1 MATVE
6 PMSLESHLAIEQEL
20 EEGRR
25 RLLAG
30 KRRFIWGLVIPALL
44 ILLVFEIYP
53 VILAFWT
60 SLHKV
65 TIFSPERPF
74 IGLRNYIRLF
84 TDSHFFNTVIPNTF
98 FFTFA
103 GLIVE
108 SVLGVGIA
116 VLLNRRF
123 RGEGLVAT
131 LVLFPMMVAPSVAAV
146 LFTWLFNSQF
156 GIIDAVLEGLGLPA
170 VAWLGGRWTAMSV
183 ILISDVW
190 LWTPW
195 FAILLLASLKVQ
207 PPSPV
212 EAAKI
217 DGANAWQVFRYV
229 TLPYLSPVLTICML
243 IRTFDLFRQFDQT
256 WVITM
261 GGPAR
266 STEFFSIYAYK
277 EVFEYTNYGSGN
289 AAALM
294 GAMVMLI
301 FGILMYRTFARL
313 TGGERVK
320 P

>member
-1 MATVE
+1 MSSGETIPLEIDLAT
-6 PMSLESHLAIEQEL
+6 EQEL
-20 EEGRR
+20 ERGRR
-25 RLLAG
+25 KSLAARL
-30 KRRFIWGLVIPALL
+30 RFMWGLVIPALL
-44 ILLVFEIYP
+44 VLIVFEIYP
-53 VILAFWT
+53 VVLAAWT

-65 TIFSPERPF
+65 TIFEPARPF
-74 IGLRNYIRLF
+74 IGLQNYIRLF

-98 FFTFA
+98 MFTFA
-103 GLIVE
+103 SLIIE
-108 SVLGVGIA
+108 TVLGISIA
-116 VLLNRRF
+116 VLLNRKF
-123 RGEGLVAT
+123 KGDGVVTT
-131 LVLFPMMVAPSVAAV
+131 LLLFPMMVAPSIAAV

-156 GIIDAVLEGLGLPA
+156 GIIGVVLEAIGLQRI
-170 VAWLGGRWTAMSV
+170 AWLSGRWTAMLV
-183 ILISDVW
+183 IIISDMW

-195 FAILLLASLKVQ
+195 FAILILAALKVQ

-229 TLPYLSPVLTICML
+229 TLPYLSPVLSICML

-294 GAMVMLI
+294 GAMVMLV
-301 FGILMYRTFARL
+301 FGIIMYRTFVRL
-313 TGGERVK
+313 TGGERARA
-320 P
+320 